1 LDFAGYRAK
10 LGGDKSQE
18 IVRGS
23 LRKTFAPRAPASIIL
38 KEVMSRSTPR
48 SSAQPAAP
56 AVQLAAGPQ
65 PSRDPASAKQSFWRV
80 LTKFDHSKVSA
91 YRALRNAAGVAL
103 PLVAGYAMG
112 MPRGGLVVASGALN
126 VSYSDGSDP
135 YPRRA
140 KRMIAS
146 AVLCAAAVFAGAI
159 SGPYSALAIAMA
171 TVWAFAAGM
180 LVALGTTASDLGVI
194 SLVSLLIYAA
204 QPLTPHQ
211 AIISGL
217 LALGGGLFQAALSVA
232 LWPVQRYEPERR
244 ALAKF
249 FAQLANAAEAPMPAT
264 AAPPASLESDEV
276 QGALGGL
283 AQDDSVEAVRFRSL
297 LNQAERI
304 RLGLLMLARLRLR
317 MERESAGHAAAAIA
331 GEALKKAA
339 AALRAVEGLLTT
351 DNFSNARID
360 FADMRRFSQQ
370 LDKATRQPPSAFFL
384 AVARDAGFQI
394 DALAGQLRAVT
405 DLAAHSTPIGQEAF
419 DRQEARQPWRLR
431 FRGWYATLRANV
443 SLESSAFRHA
453 IRLAVIVAI
462 GEALGRGFY
471 WRRSYWLPMTVVLVL
486 KPEFTTTFSRGMLRV
501 AGTIVGLL
509 LATALFHFLPI
520 TVTSQILLIFAFTFL
535 LRWIGPAN
543 YGIFGIAVSALVVL
557 LIAIAGIAP
566 KDVIWARGINTAG
579 GGALALLAY
588 WVWPTWERTR
598 VAERAAI
605 MLEAY
610 NQYFHALAEI
620 YVSGGKEDDAGLE
633 SLRLASRVA
642 RSNLEASIERLA
654 SEPGTTAQQMT
665 RLYATLATTHRF
677 VHAAMALDAGWL
689 QTARVPARPPFTMF
703 ATGVEK
709 TLSLLVRALRDE
721 RVADK
726 DFPNL
731 REDHNRLVESG
742 DSTVERYA
750 LVNVEADR
758 ITNSL
763 NTLREQILDR
773 SRSPYND

>member
-1 LDFAGYRAK
+1 MSSGTPLSNAQK
-10 LGGDKSQE
+10 
-18 IVRGS
+18 
-23 LRKTFAPRAPASIIL
+23 AS
-38 KEVMSRSTPR
+38 
-48 SSAQPAAP
+48 SSVEADATLQPP
-56 AVQLAAGPQ
+56 GEPV
-65 PSRDPASAKQSFWRV
+65 SAKQSFWRV

-103 PLVAGYAMG
+103 PLIAGYALG

-140 KRMIAS
+140 KRMVGS
-146 AVLCAAAVFAGAI
+146 AVLCAVAVFAGAV

-171 TVWAFAAGM
+171 TMWAFAAGM
-180 LVALGTTASDLGVI
+180 MVALGTTASDLGVI

-244 ALAKF
+244 TLANF
-249 FAQLANAAEAPMPAT
+249 FTQLANTAEAPMPAT

-276 QGALGGL
+276 QAALIGL
-283 AQDDSVEAVRFRSL
+283 AQDYSLEAVRFRSL

-304 RLGLLMLARLRLR
+304 RLSLLMLARLRSR
-317 MERESAGHAAAAIA
+317 MERESAGHAAIVVAD
-331 GEALKKAA
+331 ETLQKAA
-339 AALRAVEGLLTT
+339 LALRAVAGLLTT
-351 DNFSNARID
+351 ENFSNTRIE
-360 FADMRRFSQQ
+360 FADMRRLSQQ
-370 LDKATRQPPSAFFL
+370 LNSETLPPSSSFFS
-384 AVARDAGFQI
+384 AVSRDTAFQI
-394 DALAGQLRAVT
+394 DALGGQLRAVT
-405 DLAAHSTPIGQEAF
+405 ELAAHSTTIGQEAF
-419 DRQEARQPWRLR
+419 DREEARQPWRLR
-431 FRGWYATLRANV
+431 FRGWYATLRANF

-453 IRLAVIVAI
+453 IRLAVMVAI

-486 KPEFTTTFSRGMLRV
+486 KPEFTTTFSRGLLRV
-501 AGTIVGLL
+501 AGTVVGLL

-520 TVTSQILLIFAFTFL
+520 TVTSQILLIFAFTFS

-598 VAERAAI
+598 VAERAAK

-610 NQYFHALAEI
+610 SRYFQALAESYI
-620 YVSGGKEDDAGLE
+620 LSTEDGGKKLE
-633 SLRLASRVA
+633 SMRLASRVA
-642 RSNLEASIERLA
+642 RSNLEGSIERLA
-654 SEPGTTAQQMT
+654 SEPGTTVQQIT
-665 RLYATLATTHRF
+665 RLNALLASTHRF
-677 VHAAMALDAGWL
+677 VHAIMALDAGSS
-689 QTARVPARPPFTMF
+689 QTAKVPARPPFKTF
-703 ATGVEK
+703 ATDVEK
-709 TLSLLVRALRDE
+709 TLSLLVAVLRGE

-731 REDHNRLVESG
+731 REDHNRLVEFG
-742 DSTVERYA
+742 GSTLGRYA

-763 NTLREQILDR
+763 NTLREQIQDW
-773 SRSPYND
+773 SHSPNNK